1 MSLRNILKFSLIAF
15 SVAISFYFLYQYYHK
30 SEVQKIYPKNLE
42 MQNLLLGIRSEN
54 FSEIDK
60 AIHQGA
66 SLDKQESNTSP
77 LQYAFKYRKLKSFQ
91 YLLSK
96 GANPNILF
104 NENRS
109 LILDAIDRN
118 NIDYLKAI
126 VQNKGDINL
135 LHKLGVR
142 PLYYALVNKRNQA
155 VDILIE
161 NGADICLADKYHRTV
176 FIKLLYNSDFDNALY
191 LLNKNLNPINSNDDV
206 KYAIKF
212 TIETCYKVRSP
223 SPQYKNFGKLVQKL
237 EQLGFKFELK
247 EL

>member
-15 SVAISFYFLYQYYHK
+15 IVAISFYFLYQYYHK

-176 FIKLLYNSDFDNALY
+176 FTELLLGRDFDQALY
-191 LLNKNLNPINSNDDV
+191 LLEKNLNPFLSDSNV
-206 KYAIKF
+206 QISIKYS
-212 TIETCYKVRSP
+212 IERSYKVRSP